1 VHLAKSQEVNRRVEA
16 VACKFDLTLDGGTP
30 GLLLDPSCKGLR
42 RGFNQ
47 TFHWRRIAGTNDRGS
62 IAKTFDGH
70 VHEAL
75 QYGAMEAG
83 SDGARVRRDEKRRA
97 RQAAREKAST
107 AKRYNP
113 LKRRA

>member
-1 VHLAKSQEVNRRVEA
+1 
-16 VACKFDLTLDGGTP
+16 VACKFDLTLDGGAP

-47 TFHWRRIAGTNDRGS
+47 TFHWRRIVGTTDRGS
-62 IAKTFDGH
+62 IAKTLDGH

-83 SDGARVRRDEKRRA
+83 SDGARVRADERKCARA
-97 RQAAREKAST
+97 AARETASKS
-107 AKRYNP
+107 KRYNP
-113 LKRRA
+113 LRRRA